1 MRSQSSACDS
11 DISQGLQGPESQG
24 SVAGPAGVAGSAS
37 AACAVKEKGAA
48 GEADTKV
55 VSSDTPFVNGGRVG
69 RGGRTMG
76 PEGQRGGMS
85 GKAMGRGGR
94 VGFNGVPR
102 GGSRGGASGPRV
114 GGKTGAGAEAAG
126 DDGEWKTVPVSRPK
140 GRGGG
145 MGARGGYHNARHPAA
160 V

>member
-24 SVAGPAGVAGSAS
+24 SVAGPAASAS
-37 AACAVKEKGAA
+37 AACAVKEKGAV
-48 GEADTKV
+48 GEPDAIV
-55 VSSDTPFVNGGRVG
+55 VSSDAPVVGNGGRVG

-94 VGFNGVPR
+94 VGFNGAPR
-102 GGSRGGASGPRV
+102 GGSRVGASGPRL
-114 GGKTGAGAEAAG
+114 GGKSGAGAEAAG